1 MVELI
6 WFGRKLIGLRS
17 RGDPLIDQVLFNQIL
32 QQALLVARNY
42 LRDCAT
48 SSDFLSRLRLACGKH
63 SDGQAARYLQQ
74 EWSSLRR
81 RSQFCPDF
89 SIRREGRGGGSYEY

>member
-48 SSDFLSRLRLACGKH
+48 SSDFLSRLRLAGGKD
-63 SDGQAARYLQQ
+63 SDEQAAGFWQQ
-74 EWSSLRR
+74 EWSSRPAIAILSGYLYQKGMQRR
-81 RSQFCPDF
+81 WKL
-89 SIRREGRGGGSYEY
+89 